1 MNPLVLMD
9 KMNQNKAFRRGI
21 DARYEKRF
29 QQVSHNFVPCATKN
43 SEMQFKDFAPNMKI
57 LKHNPHQFS
66 KCLCAIFYAW
76 SIIQTFRNH
85 IRKMLQI
92 TEKKD
97 SYITVIIE
105 IFPVDL
111 LLWRF

>member
-1 MNPLVLMD
+1 MNPLVFMD

-21 DARYEKRF
+21 DARYKKRF

-66 KCLCAIFYAW
+66 VYVLYSMLEVLYKHLEITLEKCY
-76 SIIQTFRNH
+76 
-85 IRKMLQI
+85 K
-92 TEKKD
+92 
-97 SYITVIIE
+97 
-105 IFPVDL
+105 
-111 LLWRF
+111 